1 MIPIIAKMKESIL
14 YILRFKDIDF
24 YLRSLNLIKRKVL
37 ESSSFKLT
45 IEGALSNSSLVNGS
59 VIEGLDVSVVSV
71 STELFLLF

>member
-1 MIPIIAKMKESIL
+1 MKESIL

-45 IEGALSNSSLVNGS
+45 NEGALSNSSLVNGS

-71 STELFLLF
+71 STKLFLLF